1 MIPRHPRSGS
11 SPPGVAPWLLAV
23 VLLTGAQC
31 SSSSPSR
38 TNQASGGGTAVR
50 GSSGGAGGRGGA
62 TGSTGGT
69 ISPSGGSGG
78 TSQTGGSASATGGS
92 RAGGSGGTAG
102 GSGGTAG
109 GSGGTTTSAG
119 GRGGAAG
126 GVSGQGGGSGG
137 SGGSTAAGGAG
148 GTTQAGGS
156 SGSGSGGAIGT
167 GGSVSGDIF
176 VSPNGDDANPGTPDK
191 PLATIA
197 AAQAAVRAHPNRGKS
212 PLTVAVLPGTYYVG
226 KTIVFTTADSG
237 AEAAP
242 ITYRGYGLPT
252 LSGGVKLDLTWTAY
266 KNNIMQASVPASLS
280 SGMSFDVMFLNGQ
293 RQIMARY
300 PNYDPNKLTTPFQG
314 VAGDYQSRPSKWAKA
329 PTGEVY
335 AHCMHT
341 SDWGSQHYVMSGV
354 SGGSLNLSKAL
365 CNGRASGPNGSGV
378 VENVLD
384 ELDAPGEWYFDK
396 SAGTLYFNPP
406 PGTDLGTALLEMA
419 GLETIIQ
426 FQGTAGAPVKFVN
439 LDGFR
444 YHATSRTFGK
454 CNEQVLKS
462 DWVIYR
468 GGGLFLS
475 GVEDSAITNSFF
487 DALGGN
493 ALFVSGYA
501 RRVNIQTNKLVGIG
515 ASAILLMGLS
525 SAVRNP
531 GFGYTGGIAVGSLDK
546 TPGPKTDDYPAQCT
560 VTDNLI
566 HDIGYPQKQ
575 VAGVG
580 LDLASEIT
588 VSHNSIYNVPRA
600 GINIGD
606 GCWGGHIIEYND
618 VFDTVLETGDHGA
631 FNSWGRDRYWDPN
644 IGTIESRVAASAGL
658 ELLDAMTPVI
668 MRNNRWR
675 CDRGW
680 DVDLDDGST
689 NYVITDNIFLAG
701 GLKWREGYHRT
712 ADNNMFAEQARMSVH
727 VWPKGSDDVFTHNIF
742 NHYDVVNPNGWGKTI
757 DYNLFTDAA
766 ALSTARGYGIDA
778 HSASGSPGYV
788 DAARGDYQLAPASA
802 ALALGIKSIPAQS
815 YGVVSLS
822 LRAQARTPS
831 FAATSVP
838 TNPDAGARDPN
849 PTTWRG
855 AQVKNLMGLDERSA
869 TGMGDDIGVLVVA
882 VPAGSQAA
890 TDGLR
895 ALDVILQLGSQSVV
909 SLDDLNRLYAAT
921 TAGQK
926 LTLGIRR
933 DQRDVT
939 LEITR

>member
-1 MIPRHPRSGS
+1 MSPWRYRRST
-11 SPPGVAPWLLAV
+11 PLLVAFALLA
-23 VLLTGAQC
+23 GAQC
-31 SSSSPSR
+31 SPTSSSPGSKDAAAGGSIAVGGSGGG
-38 TNQASGGGTAVR
+38 ASGGVSGGSGGTAP
-50 GSSGGAGGRGGA
+50 AQ
-62 TGSTGGT
+62 
-69 ISPSGGSGG
+69 GGSGG
-78 TSQTGGSASATGGS
+78 TSQTGGTSSATGGGS
-92 RAGGSGGTAG
+92 GAGGSAGTAG
-102 GSGGTAG
+102 GSGGALG
-109 GSGGTTTSAG
+109 GSG
-119 GRGGAAG
+119 GRGGASGGGSGRG
-126 GVSGQGGGSGG
+126 GVSGGTGGTAPSGG
-137 SGGSTAAGGAG
+137 TGVG
-148 GTTQAGGS
+148 GTGQAGGS
-156 SGSGSGGAIGT
+156 AGASTGGVTGSGGGIT
-167 GGSVSGDIF
+167 GDIF
-176 VSPNGDDANPGTPDK
+176 VSPSGDDSNPGTQDK
-191 PLATIA
+191 PLKTIA
-197 AAQAAVRAHPNRGKS
+197 AAQAAARAHPSRGKS

-237 AEAAP
+237 TEAAP
-242 ITYRGYGLPT
+242 VTYRGHGTPT
-252 LSGGVKLDLTWTAY
+252 LSGGVKLSLTWSAY
-266 KNNIMQASVPASLS
+266 KNNIMQATVPSSVST
-280 SGMSFDVMFLNGQ
+280 GMSFDVLFLNGQ

-300 PNYDPNKLTTPFQG
+300 PNYDPSKLTTPFQG
-314 VAGDYQSRPSKWAKA
+314 VAGDYQSRPGKWAKP
-329 PTGEVY
+329 PTGDVY

-341 SDWGSQHYVMSGV
+341 SDWGSQHYVMTGV
-354 SGGSLNLSKAL
+354 SGSLNLSKAL
-365 CNGRASGPNGSGV
+365 CNGRASGANGSGV

-396 SAGTLYFNPP
+396 SAGTLYFYPP
-406 PGTDLGTALLEMA
+406 QGTDLSTALIEVA

-426 FQGTAGAPVKFVN
+426 FQGTSTAPVKFVN

-444 YHATSRTFGK
+444 YNATSRTFAK

-501 RRVNIQTNKLVGIG
+501 RRMTIQTNKFVGIG
-515 ASAILLMGLS
+515 ASAILLMGVS

-560 VTDNLI
+560 ITDNLI

-580 LDLASEIT
+580 IDMASEIT
-588 VSHNSIYNVPRA
+588 VSHNSIYNMPRA

-606 GCWGGHIIEYND
+606 GCWGGHLLEYND
-618 VFDTVLETGDHGA
+618 VFDTVLETGDHGS
-631 FNSWGRDRYWDPN
+631 FNSWGRDRFWDPN

-658 ELLDAMTPVI
+658 ELLDAMKPVI

-689 NYVITDNIFLAG
+689 NYVITNNLFLAG

-712 ADNNMFAEQARMSVH
+712 ADNNMFAEKARMSVH
-727 VWPKGSDDVFTHNIF
+727 VWPKGNDDVFTHNIF
-742 NHYDVVNPNGWGKTI
+742 NHYDVVNPNGWGKTV

-788 DAARGDYQLAPASA
+788 DAAHGNYQLSSSSA
-802 ALALGIKSIPAQS
+802 ALALGITSIPADS
-815 YGVVSLS
+815 YGVTSLS

-831 FAATSVP
+831 FAAASTP
-838 TNPDAGARDPN
+838 GNPDGGTRDPN
-849 PTTWRG
+849 PIAWRG
-855 AQVKNLMGLDERSA
+855 AQVKNLIGLDERSA
-869 TGMGDDIGVLVVA
+869 TGLGSDVGVLVVS

-890 TDGLR
+890 ADGLQT
-895 ALDVILQLGSQSVV
+895 LDVILQLDGQSVA

-926 LTLGIRR
+926 VILGVHRTQQ
-933 DQRDVT
+933 DTTVT
-939 LEITR
+939 ITR